1 MSSAS
6 SREELIE
13 AVLQASR
20 KGHAQAALF
29 SQAVA
34 DRLGLAGTDIECLDV
49 LGQEGRL
56 TVGRL
61 AELAGLTTG
70 SATRMVDRLEQA
82 GYVRRLPD
90 PADRRRVLVEPVAE
104 RLAKVGALHDSLRKT
119 GRELIAGYDDA
130 QLAAIASYL
139 EGSVEVTRAEAA
151 RLREPAG
158 PDEIEGGSYAA
169 PVGGT
174 SSGRLVFVSGAP
186 RISVR
191 GDASLEEL
199 YRAQFRGPIPRV
211 RVREGTVTVSYV
223 RTSWLNW
230 RGQLAGQAVDVSGHW
245 RDDRGEIVLN
255 ATVPWAIELR
265 GGASKLIVD
274 ARTLRLQSFDLH
286 GGASHVQMTLPAP
299 EGSVRIAL
307 AGGMNRIELERPAGV
322 AMAIDLS
329 GGVLQAIVDGAA
341 HRATGHL
348 ALHTPGAGTARD
360 RYEVELSGGISKLEV
375 KTR

>member
-6 SREELIE
+6 SRDELIE
-13 AVLQASR
+13 AALRASR

-49 LGQEGRL
+49 LEQEGRL

-158 PDEIEGGSYAA
+158 PDEIEGGYAA

-199 YRAQFRGPIPRV
+199 YRAHFRGPIPRV

-230 RGQLAGQAVDVSGHW
+230 RGQLGGQAVDVSGHW

-286 GGASHVQMTLPAP
+286 GGASHVQMALPAP

-307 AGGMNRIELERPAGV
+307 AGGMNRIELERPPGV
-322 AMAIDLS
+322 AMTIDLS
-329 GGVLQAIVDGAA
+329 GGVLQAIVDGAV

-348 ALHTPGAGTARD
+348 ELHTPGAGTARD

>member
-49 LGQEGRL
+49 LEQEGRL

-61 AELAGLTTG
+61 AELTGLTTG

-104 RLAKVGALHDSLRKT
+104 RMARVGALHDALRKA
-119 GRELIAGYDDA
+119 GRGLIASYDDA

-151 RLREPAG
+151 RLREPSGA
-158 PDEIEGGSYAA
+158 DEIEGGSYAA

-174 SSGRLVFVSGAP
+174 SSGRLVFISGAP

-191 GDASLEEL
+191 GDASLGEL

-211 RVREGTVTVSYV
+211 RVREGIVTVSYV

-265 GGASKLIVD
+265 GGVSKLNVD
-274 ARTLRLQSFDLH
+274 ARALRLQSFDLH
-286 GGASHVQMTLPAP
+286 GGASHVQMALPAP

-322 AMAIDLS
+322 AMTIDLS

>member
-1 MSSAS
+1 VSSAS

-104 RLAKVGALHDSLRKT
+104 KLAKVGALHDSLRKT

-199 YRAQFRGPIPRV
+199 YHAQFRGPIPRV